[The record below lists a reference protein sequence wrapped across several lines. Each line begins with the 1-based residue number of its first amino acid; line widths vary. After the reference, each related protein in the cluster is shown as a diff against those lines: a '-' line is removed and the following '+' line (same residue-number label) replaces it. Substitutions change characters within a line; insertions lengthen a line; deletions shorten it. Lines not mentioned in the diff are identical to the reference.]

1 MPDFHT
7 FAIVALASLVLVV
20 MPGPAVIYALTR
32 IISQGRAAGLASAL
46 GVNLRSVFHVVA
58 AVAGLSL
65 VLASSAAAYTTLK
78 RLGVI
83 YLAWIG
89 YSTIRTDDSVFTTP
103 QIEPRSLRRIFFL
116 AFLPSSLTSHH

>member
-20 MPGPAVIYALTR
+20 MPGPAVIYIFTR
-32 IISQGRAAGLASAL
+32 SVSQGRAAGLASAL
-46 GVNLRSVFHVVA
+46 GVNLGSVFHVVA

-78 RLGVI
+78 WLGVI